1 MNECIEFK
9 LTPFE
14 EFMNSVDVDVE
25 CVDEFTEIIQEGKIL
40 DEALGKGNDEA
51 TWKKVAKFIPR
62 LIRAVIKKLGDII
75 SKLKIVQ
82 KLIAKSGKGVYINTE
97 VYDSIIKYLD
107 RWDEISKEIK
117 PALQRYCDDIIAGKK
132 IQKHVFELNAYID
145 FPDHQKGYRL
155 FDRVDPATSTV
166 NKKRQIISQTKAIA
180 ITTDIVKRVMKIYDE
195 SFNEEFVNDLIKT
208 YCSKRDAI
216 SPKDNYKDWNLYN
229 DLCSG
234 VYFNM
239 RFCFKQELFETYLCC
254 GHITYDLMNILK
266 ETNGDVAAIESLRND
281 IKGYGNKDYY
291 DPIERE

>member
-1 MNECIEFK
+1 MNETIEFK

-82 KLIAKSGKGVYINTE
+82 KHIAKSGKGVYFNTE

-117 PALQRYCDDIIAGKK
+117 PALQRYCDDIVAGKK
-132 IQKHVFELNAYID
+132 IEKHVFELNAYID
-145 FPDHQKGYRL
+145 FPEHQQGYLL
-155 FDRVDPATSTV
+155 FGRVDHSTSTV
-166 NKKRQIISQTKAIA
+166 KKKRQIISQTKAIA
-180 ITTDIVKRVMKIYDE
+180 ITTDIVKRVMKIYEE
-195 SFNEEFVNDLIKT
+195 SFNEEFVNDLIKS
-208 YCSKRDAI
+208 YYSKRDAI
-216 SPKDNYKDWNLYN
+216 APEDNYKDWDLYN
-229 DLCSG
+229 KLGWG
-234 VYFNM
+234 VYWNM
-239 RFCFKQELFETYLCC
+239 QRCFRHELRETFLCC
-254 GHITYDLMNILK
+254 GYITYDLMNILK
-266 ETNGDVAAIESLRND
+266 DNNGDVAAIESLRND
-281 IKGYGNKDYY
+281 IKGYGDKKYY
-291 DPIERE
+291 YPLGD

>member
-1 MNECIEFK
+1 MMNECIEFK

-145 FPDHQKGYRL
+145 FPERQQGYRL
-155 FDRVDPATSTV
+155 FGRVHSNTTV
-166 NKKRQIISQTKAIA
+166 NKKGQIISQTKAIA
-180 ITTDIVKRVMKIYDE
+180 IATDIVKRVMKIYEE
-195 SFNEEFVNDLIKT
+195 SFNEEFINDLIKS
-208 YCSKRDAI
+208 YYSKREAAASDG
-216 SPKDNYKDWNLYN
+216 YKDFNLY
-229 DLCSG
+229 DSLGWG
-234 VYFNM
+234 VYNNM
-239 RFCFKQELFETYLCC
+239 QYCFRHELRETYLCC
-254 GHITYDLMNILK
+254 GYITGSLVDILK
-266 ETNGDVAAIESLRND
+266 DNNGDVAAIESLGND
-281 IKGYGNKDYY
+281 IKGYGDKDYY
-291 DPIERE
+291 NPIGD

>member
-1 MNECIEFK
+1 MKECIEFK

-25 CVDEFTEIIQEGKIL
+25 CVDEFNEIIQEGKIL
-40 DEALGKGNDEA
+40 DEALGKGKDEA

-82 KLIAKSGKGVYINTE
+82 KHIAKSGKGVYFNTE

-132 IQKHVFELNAYID
+132 IEKRVFELNAYID
-145 FPDHQKGYRL
+145 FPEHQQGYRL
-155 FDRVDPATSTV
+155 FDHVYSDTTV

-180 ITTDIVKRVMKIYDE
+180 ITTDIVKRVMKIYEE

-208 YCSKRDAI
+208 YFSKRDA
-216 SPKDNYKDWNLYN
+216 SSSVYDDWNLYYE
-229 DLCSG
+229 LGSG

-239 RFCFKQELFETYLCC
+239 QYCFREELYEAFICC

-266 ETNGDVAAIESLRND
+266 ENNGDVAAIESLRND
-281 IKGYGNKDYY
+281 IKGYGDKKYY
-291 DPIERE
+291 DPIGD

>member
-1 MNECIEFK
+1 MKECIEFK

-25 CVDEFTEIIQEGKIL
+25 CVDEFNEIIQEGKIL
-40 DEALGKGNDEA
+40 DEALGKGKDEA

-82 KLIAKSGKGVYINTE
+82 KHIAKSGKGVYFNTE

-132 IQKHVFELNAYID
+132 IEKRVFELNAYID
-145 FPDHQKGYRL
+145 FPEHQTGYLL
-155 FDRVDPATSTV
+155 FGRVHHSTSTV

-180 ITTDIVKRVMKIYDE
+180 ITTDIVKRVMKIYEE

-208 YCSKRDAI
+208 YYSKRDA
-216 SPKDNYKDWNLYN
+216 SSSDDWYLYN
-229 DLCSG
+229 KLGSG

-239 RFCFKQELFETYLCC
+239 HFCFRRELREAFICC

-266 ETNGDVAAIESLRND
+266 DNNSDVAAIESLIND
-281 IKGYGNKDYY
+281 IKGYGDKDYY
-291 DPIERE
+291 KGD